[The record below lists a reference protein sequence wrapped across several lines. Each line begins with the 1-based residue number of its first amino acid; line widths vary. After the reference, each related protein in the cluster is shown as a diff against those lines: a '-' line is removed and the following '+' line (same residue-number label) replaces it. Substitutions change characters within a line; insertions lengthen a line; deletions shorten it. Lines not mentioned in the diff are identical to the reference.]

1 MIFFFFD
8 LSFVLI
14 VISLEKLLLIF
25 GKVVGNFCSI
35 PEYGSEYSVFLFLSL
50 FLVSRD
56 FSRYLVKYV
65 RGILAE
71 FIIRLNIKIPYS

>member
-1 MIFFFFD
+1 MILFFFD
-8 LSFVLI
+8 LSFVL